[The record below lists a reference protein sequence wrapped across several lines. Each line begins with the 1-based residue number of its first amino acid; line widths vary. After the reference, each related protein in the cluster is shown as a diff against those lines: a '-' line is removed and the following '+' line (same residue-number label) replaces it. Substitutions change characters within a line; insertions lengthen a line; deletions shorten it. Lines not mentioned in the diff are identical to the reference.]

1 MVAVEHSRRDPDFRE
16 LDDLVLRLKGLV
28 YARRI
33 REGRGADTGE
43 LAMYRD
49 EIDRVRDRLARLMRA
64 GA

>member
-1 MVAVEHSRRDPDFRE
+1 MVAVEHSRRDLDFRE

-28 YARRI
+28 YVRRI

-49 EIDRVRDRLARLMRA
+49 EIDRVRDRLARLVRA
-64 GA
+64 GR